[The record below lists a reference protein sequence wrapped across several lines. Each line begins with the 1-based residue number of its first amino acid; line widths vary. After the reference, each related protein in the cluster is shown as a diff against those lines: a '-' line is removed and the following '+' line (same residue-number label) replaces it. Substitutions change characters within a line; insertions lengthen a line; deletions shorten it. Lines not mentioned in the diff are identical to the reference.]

1 MIKNLIKFFQ
11 RDKLVKIIVLLVAAG
26 LWAYVGIS
34 QAKSGNFPGALKI
47 KIKNAPNGTSISL
60 NENYAE
66 LKIEADRTLWA
77 RLQPS
82 SFDVFVD
89 ASKLTPGTHELEVQA
104 SSLVSNIRIVGITP
118 KTVLATVESVSSL
131 ELPIVVNVEGKPAS
145 NFVVGDHSIVPSR
158 AVVSAPSD
166 ILLDKITVRAR
177 VVLNGESQ
185 TFSKVVQ
192 LDALG
197 KDGQVLPSA
206 KVEINP
212 QEVTVRVE
220 IVPSGQTKTVGVK
233 PVTEGAVGE
242 GYYVSSITAN
252 PSAVTIEGPPDI
264 VGALTN
270 IPTDKIN
277 LAGLTSDKTFTVN
290 LVLPSSVSA
299 TPRQVQVTVVVAPV
313 SSP

>member
-1 MIKNLIKFFQ
+1 MTKNIIKFFR
-11 RDKLVKIIVLLVAAG
+11 RDRLVKLIVLLVAVG
-26 LWAYVGIS
+26 LWAYVGVS

-47 KIKNAPNGTSISL
+47 KIKNAPNGTSVTL

-131 ELPIVVNVEGKPAS
+131 ELPIAVKVEGKPA
-145 NFVVGDHSIVPSR
+145 NNYVVGEHNTVPGR

-166 ILLDKITVRAR
+166 ILLDNITVSAR

-185 TFSKVVQ
+185 TFNKVVQ
-192 LDALG
+192 LDALD
-197 KDGQVLPSA
+197 KDGQSIPSA

-212 QEVTVRVE
+212 QQVTVRVE

-233 PVTEGAVGE
+233 PVMEGVVGD

-252 PSAVTIEGPPDI
+252 PPAVIIDGPPDV
-264 VGALTN
+264 VGSLTN

-277 LAGLTSDKTFTVN
+277 LSGLTADKTFTVN

-299 TPRQVQVTVVVAPV
+299 NPRQVQVTVAVAPV
-313 SSP
+313 TP